1 MANGNPRN
9 AYFTGYNAVQ
19 LAGETE
25 TINSQSVKGLLSD
38 NNGDLLFCTGTV
50 TITDTSS
57 GYAKGCLYIK
67 TDVGTGTTGL
77 YCNKGTNTSSVFT
90 AVTQG

>member
-1 MANGNPRN
+1 MANPRN
-9 AYFTGYNAVQ
+9 GYFTGYNAIQ

-25 TINSQSVKGLLSD
+25 TINSQSINGLIANS
-38 NNGDLLFCTGTV
+38 NGDLLLCSGTV
-50 TITDTSS
+50 TITDTST

-67 TDVGTGTTGL
+67 TDVATGTTGL
-77 YCNKGTNTSSVFT
+77 YCNKGTNTSCQFT